1 MFTWLMFSCLLGFSL
16 AEVQDYQ
23 VCYKGNSAAENSCM
37 KVDVDRLAM
46 KIHFHMPE
54 SDDFDDVETLED
66 YSVGLAASRVVSQEA
81 CYVRR
86 LVKSFEQQV
95 AFIKGHQ
102 DDGMRVESDVRVS
115 AVFPRQS

>member
-1 MFTWLMFSCLLGFSL
+1 M
-16 AEVQDYQ
+16 
-23 VCYKGNSAAENSCM
+23 N
-37 KVDVDRLAM
+37 VDVDRLAM
-46 KIHFHMPE
+46 EVHFHMPE

-66 YSVGLAASRVVSQEA
+66 YSVGLAASRVVSQEV

-102 DDGMRVESDVRVS
+102 DDGMRLSLTSE
-115 AVFPRQS
+115 FPLFPSTILRKRSVLILPTFVVTFPFTNW